1 MGERSLEVYVEAG
14 GFNYKR
20 CSKCK
25 VYKSFSEFS
34 HDAKMRYKVSSYCK
48 SCNRLLKRAAL
59 LENPEKVRKQKKD
72 WRLANYEKNK
82 LEDKLRGEKYRQ
94 TEKYK
99 QTQASYKARNAEM
112 FKRLN
117 DKHSRKRVDELHLS
131 YVKQLM
137 TDRSSMPAHKIP
149 DSLALAYKEVIKI
162 NRHLKETM
170 K

>member
-1 MGERSLEVYVEAG
+1 
-14 GFNYKR
+14 
-20 CSKCK
+20 
-25 VYKSFSEFS
+25 
-34 HDAKMRYKVSSYCK
+34 
-48 SCNRLLKRAAL
+48 L

-82 LEDKLRGEKYRQ
+82 LQDKLRGEKYRR

-99 QTQASYKARNAEM
+99 QTQANYKARNAEM

-117 DKHSRKRVDELHLS
+117 DKHSRARVDELHLS

-137 TDRSSMPAHKIP
+137 VCKSSMSSHEIP
-149 DSLALAYKEVIKI
+149 DSLALAYKELIKI
-162 NRHLKETM
+162 NRYLKEIT

>member
-1 MGERSLEVYVEAG
+1 MGKRSLEIYIEAG
-14 GFNYKR
+14 GFGYKR
-20 CSKCK
+20 CPSCG
-25 VYKSFSEFS
+25 VYKSFSKFS
-34 HDAKMRYKVSSYCK
+34 YCAKMKYKVSSHCK
-48 SCNRLLKRAAL
+48 NCDRARKRTLL
-59 LENPEKVRKQKKD
+59 LEDPEKVRKQKKD

-82 LEDKLRGEKYRQ
+82 HQDKLRGEKYRQ

-117 DKHSRKRVDELHLS
+117 DRHSRKRVDELHLS